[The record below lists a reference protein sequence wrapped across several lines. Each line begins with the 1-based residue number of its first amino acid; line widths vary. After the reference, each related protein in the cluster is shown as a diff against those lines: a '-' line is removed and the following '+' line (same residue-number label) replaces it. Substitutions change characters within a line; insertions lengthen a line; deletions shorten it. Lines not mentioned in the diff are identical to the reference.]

1 MGNFSRNKCAIKEDT
16 MRSKE
21 GPSTRCVHIGRAVDP
36 KTHVM
41 NTPIFENAAFA
52 YEDLGSWKDAA
63 LGRIPGD
70 IYSRNSNPTVRAFN
84 DKMAALEGAEAA
96 TDFST
101 GMAAIHATLFA
112 LLSPG
117 QRAITIKDAYGA
129 TYLHFKEILPRFGIR
144 CEICETD
151 DEEAILAA
159 LGRGCDLLYLESP
172 TNPLLRVVDLEKLFT
187 AAHGAGAVTVTDNT
201 FATPINQ
208 HPLALGSDL
217 VIHSATKFIGGHND
231 LTAGVIC
238 GKADLVKKIYRY
250 RELTGPSLDP
260 HRASLLLRSLKTL
273 AIRVERQNVNGLAVA
288 RFLHDHPRIVKVN
301 YPGLESHPRHAV
313 AKKQM
318 PGGYGGVLS
327 FEVEGGLEA
336 VAALLPRLSLAYMAA
351 NLGQVD
357 TVVGP
362 PATTS
367 HVECSEE
374 ERRAAGVPEG
384 LVRYS
389 AGIEDTQDLIDDL
402 SQALSAL

>member
-1 MGNFSRNKCAIKEDT
+1 MNP
-16 MRSKE
+16 KE
-21 GPSTRCVHIGRAVDP
+21 GPSTRCVHYGRAVDP
-36 KTHVM
+36 NTHAM
-41 NTPIFENAAFA
+41 NTPIYENAAFA
-52 YEDLGSWKDAA
+52 YDELGTWREVA
-63 LGRIPGD
+63 LGEKPGD

-84 DKMAALEGAEAA
+84 EKMAALESAEAA

-101 GMAAIHATLFA
+101 GMAAIHSTLFA
-112 LLSPG
+112 LLNPG
-117 QRAITIKDAYGA
+117 QRAVTIKDAYGA
-129 TYLHFKEILPRFGIR
+129 TYLHFKDILPRFGIR
-144 CEICETD
+144 CEVCETD
-151 DEEAILAA
+151 DEAAILAA
-159 LGRGCDLLYLESP
+159 IGRGCDLLYLESP
-172 TNPLLRVVDLEKLFT
+172 TNPLLRVVDLEKLFA
-187 AAHGAGAVTVTDNT
+187 AAHRAGAVTVTDNT

-231 LTAGVIC
+231 LLAGVVC

-273 AIRVERQNVNGLAVA
+273 AIRVERQNTNALAVA
-288 RFLHDHPRIVKVN
+288 RFLENHPKVVKVY

-336 VAALLPRLSLAYMAA
+336 VADILPRLRVAYMAA

-362 PATTS
+362 PSTTS
-367 HVECSEE
+367 HVECTEE
-374 ERRAAGVPEG
+374 ERRAAGIPEG

-389 AGIEDTQDLIDDL
+389 AGIEDTKDLIDDL
-402 SQALSAL
+402 SQALAAR

>member
-1 MGNFSRNKCAIKEDT
+1 MKP
-16 MRSKE
+16 KE
-21 GPSTRCVHIGRAVDP
+21 GPSTRCVHYGRAVDP
-36 KTHVM
+36 KTHAM
-41 NTPIFENAAFA
+41 NMPIYENAAFA
-52 YEDLGSWKDAA
+52 YEELETWKEVA
-63 LGRIPGD
+63 LGEKPGD

-84 DKMAALEGAEAA
+84 EKMAALEDAEAA

-101 GMAAIHATLFA
+101 GMAAINSTLFS
-112 LLSPG
+112 LLNPG
-117 QRAITIKDAYGA
+117 RRAVTIKDAYGA
-129 TYLHFKEILPRFGIR
+129 TYLHFKEILPRFGID

-159 LGRGCDLLYLESP
+159 VGRGCDLLYLESP
-172 TNPLLRVVDLEKLFT
+172 TNPLLRVVDLEKLFA
-187 AAHGAGAVTVTDNT
+187 AAHRVGAVTVTDNT
-201 FATPINQ
+201 FATPLNQ

-231 LTAGVIC
+231 LTAGVVC
-238 GKADLVKKIYRY
+238 GKAGLVKKIYRY

-273 AIRVERQNVNGLAVA
+273 AIRVERQNANALAVA
-288 RFLHDHPRIVKVN
+288 RFLQNHPRVVKVY
-301 YPGLESHPRHAV
+301 YPGLESHVRHAV

-327 FEVEGGLEA
+327 FEVQGGLEA
-336 VAALLPRLSLAYMAA
+336 VAGILPRLKFAYMAA

-362 PATTS
+362 PSTTS
-367 HVECSEE
+367 HVECTEE
-374 ERRAAGVPEG
+374 ERRAAGIPEG

-389 AGIEDTQDLIDDL
+389 AGIEDTQDLISDL
-402 SQALSAL
+402 NQALAAL